1 MIKYIAL
8 LRYSRNFRLFTIVS
22 FICSFGVWFS
32 HTGIFTLLIELGAP
46 VWAITAC
53 AALAFVP
60 NIFLAPI
67 NGIIVDKFRPKPL
80 MVSMFL
86 IETISVLPLIFIDSL
101 DLLWLLFLMIF
112 LRSGAGTL
120 YFQAAMSMLPK
131 ILTKKNLKLA
141 NEMFGMLWSV
151 SYTIGMGIAGIFI
164 HYFGVKMAFI
174 FDFVLYF
181 VSFFIL
187 LNLNLKHILPKS
199 TAKAVQMLKEGL
211 IYLRKNP
218 VVVHFMVLHAFV
230 GVTSYDALVA
240 LLADYKYKG
249 IMSAALIIGFINM
262 ARAAFSMVGQVVLSK
277 YLNDKILFWLF
288 IGQFV
293 GIALWGVFQFN
304 FYISF
309 IGIAAAGFCITA
321 LWSYTFTRLQH
332 HCDDEFLG
340 RVIAYNDMLFF
351 IVSAVTSAAI
361 GFLFE
366 FGVSL
371 SAITMIM
378 AGCFLVAGFYYKF
391 VYDKYLQ
398 N

>member
-46 VWAITAC
+46 VWAITAT
-53 AALAFVP
+53 AALAFIP

-67 NGIIVDKFRPKPL
+67 NGIIVDKLRPKPL

-112 LRSGAGTL
+112 VRSGAGTL

-151 SYTIGMGIAGIFI
+151 SYTIGMGVAGIFI

-174 FDFVLYF
+174 FDFCLYF
-181 VSFFIL
+181 VSFFVL
-187 LNLNLKHILPKS
+187 LNLNLKHILPKQGI
-199 TAKAVQMLKEGL
+199 KIYKMLKDGV
-211 IYLRKNP
+211 IYLKENP
-218 VVVHFMVLHAFV
+218 IVVHFMVLHAFV
-230 GVTSYDALVA
+230 GVTSYDSLVA
-240 LLADYKYKG
+240 LLANYEYKE
-249 IMSAALIIGFINM
+249 IMSVALVIGFINM
-262 ARAAFSMVGQVVLSK
+262 IRAFSSMIGQILLSK
-277 YLNDKILFWLF
+277 IVNDKTLFWLF
-288 IGQFV
+288 LGQFA
-293 GIALWGVFQFN
+293 GICAWGVLQFDY
-304 FYISF
+304 FVSF
-309 IGIAAAGFCITA
+309 IGLIAAGFCITT

-332 HCDDEFLG
+332 HCDSEFLG

-351 IVSAVTSAAI
+351 IVSALTSAAI
-361 GFLFE
+361 GFLYE

-371 SAITMIM
+371 AGVTMM
-378 AGCFLVAGFYYKF
+378 LAGCFLVAGFYYKF
-391 VYDKYLQ
+391 VYNKYLR
-398 N
+398 

>member
-8 LRYSRNFRLFTIVS
+8 LRYNRNFRLFTLVS

-32 HTGIFTLLIELGAP
+32 HTGIFTLLIDLNAP

-53 AALAFVP
+53 ASLAFIP
-60 NIFLAPI
+60 NVFLAPI

-86 IETISVLPLIFIDSL
+86 IETISVIPLIFIDDL
-101 DLLWLLFLMIF
+101 NLLWLLFLMIF

-151 SYTIGMGIAGIFI
+151 SYTIGMGIAGVFI
-164 HYFGVKMAFI
+164 HYFGVKIAFI
-174 FDFVLYF
+174 FDFILYF
-181 VSFFIL
+181 ISFFIL

-199 TAKAVQMLKEGL
+199 TAKTVQMLKEGL
-211 IYLRKNP
+211 NYLKNNP
-218 VVVHFMVLHAFV
+218 LVVHFMVLHAFV
-230 GVTSYDALVA
+230 GVTSYDTLVA
-240 LLADYKYKG
+240 LLADYKYKE
-249 IMSAALIIGFINM
+249 IMSVALIIGFINM
-262 ARAAFSMVGQVVLSK
+262 VRAATSMVGQVVLSK
-277 YLNDKILFWLF
+277 YLNDRILFWLF
-288 IGQFV
+288 IGQFI
-293 GIALWGVFQFN
+293 GISLWGIFQFN

-351 IVSAVTSAAI
+351 IVSALTSAMI

-366 FGVSL
+366 FGVNL
-371 SAITMIM
+371 PIITILM
-378 AGCFLVAGFYYKF
+378 GVCFLIAGIYYKF
-391 VYDKYLQ
+391 IYNKYLCV
-398 N
+398 